1 MYVLVSIAFIYPVIV
16 TIKIMVEIKLFL
28 IHVFVVFVVFVVFG
42 RLFLAFINAYFS
54 ADIYFMFHK

>member
-28 IHVFVVFVVFVVFG
+28 IHVFVVFG